1 MESVFP
7 QQPNIREL
15 GQATKLIDFVVN
27 VDDFLVEL
35 LPFVVNGCSRLI
47 DGSNLFFQRGE
58 CASISVAFAFLFILF
73 LSLLFLLRKL
83 FLFFFDLPD
92 LVFSFLLLLQQLVFH
107 LVVVSEEEYL
117 PVDESFAS
125 VCFEAHIDQKYDVV
139 EELIVA
145 LRHTEHSF
153 FQLMT

>member
-27 VDDFLVEL
+27 VNDFLVEL

-47 DGSNLFFQRGE
+47 DGNNLFFQRGE
-58 CASISVAFAFLFILF
+58 SASISVAFAFLFILL
-73 LSLLFLLRKL
+73 LSLLFLLRQL
-83 FLFFFDLPD
+83 FLLLFDLPD
-92 LVFSFLLLLQQLVFH
+92 LVFFFLLLLKQLVFH
-107 LVVVSEEEYL
+107 LVVVSEEEHL
-117 PVDESFAS
+117 PIDESLES
-125 VCFEAHIDQKYDVV
+125 VCFETHIDQEYDVV
-139 EELIVA
+139 EEFIVA
-145 LRHTEHSF
+145 LRHTEYSF